1 MRILSIHVLHKRPQK
16 SIFLKTVYALD
27 FVAYLKR
34 KFVRES
40 LNFAARTTVTKI
52 HKGEM
57 IRVEMEEQPDTFI
70 YAHINDKNIG
80 TVIIAD
86 KDYPE
91 SAALK
96 ILLEVENKFLAMY
109 TPNLLEQYSEDQD
122 MKFPELDAM
131 IQKYQDPKEADKLI
145 KIEQDLGEIQHALH
159 KTMNDLMDRGE
170 KLDDLLKQSED
181 ISGLAYNFYSKA
193 KESNQK
199 CCSLY

>member
-1 MRILSIHVLHKRPQK
+1 MRILSLHVLHKRPQK
-16 SIFLKTVYALD
+16 SIFLKSLTSID

-40 LNFAARTTVTKI
+40 LNFAARTTINKI

-70 YAHINDKNIG
+70 YAHINDKGIG
-80 TVIIAD
+80 TVVIAD

-96 ILLEVENKFLAMY
+96 VILEIENKFLALY
-109 TPNLLEQYSEDQD
+109 SPAVLEQFTEDQD
-122 MKFPELDAM
+122 LKFPEADAM
-131 IQKYQDPKEADKLI
+131 ITRFQDPKEADKLI

>member
-1 MRILSIHVLHKRPQK
+1 MHILHKRPQK
-16 SIFLKTVYALD
+16 SIFLRSAYALD

-34 KFVRES
+34 RFVQQS
-40 LNFAARTTVTKI
+40 LNFGARTTINKI

-57 IRVEMEEQPDTFI
+57 IRLELEEQPDAFI
-70 YAHINDKNIG
+70 YAHINDKGIG
-80 TVIIAD
+80 TVIVCD

-96 ILLEVENKFLAMY
+96 ILLELENRFLAIY
-109 TPNLLEQYSEDQD
+109 SPELFGQYAEDQE
-122 MKFPELDAM
+122 MKFPEMDAM
-131 IQKYQDPKEADKLI
+131 IKKYQDPKEADKLI
-145 KIEQDLGEIQHALH
+145 KIEQDLGEIQTALH

-170 KLDDLLKQSED
+170 KLDDLMKQSED
-181 ISGLAYNFYSKA
+181 ISGMAYTFYTKS